1 MRDRR
6 SAAREGA
13 THMSDLVRDYY
24 DGAVEIEWTRM
35 DRHPLEFELS
45 KRHIERRL
53 RPASRILDLG
63 GGPGRYALHYASL
76 GHRVSLIDL
85 SPRNVEFARRRA
97 EELGL
102 RLERAT
108 AGDARS
114 LPWLED
120 ESFDC
125 VLCMGPLYHLELEAE
140 RAAVIAECRRLVAR
154 DGFMVF
160 AFITEMAQALSL
172 LKRHPE
178 RIAAWEEELE
188 GTIARGANSDFD
200 TGFTRAR
207 FVEPLGLR
215 AYLEGFGLRVESV
228 ASAEGICCLREP
240 ELLSLPAEA
249 RERWIE
255 FSFRHSERPSLLG
268 AAHHVLCV
276 ARK

>member
-1 MRDRR
+1 
-6 SAAREGA
+6 
-13 THMSDLVRDYY
+13 MSDKVREYY
-24 DGAVEIEWTRM
+24 DQSVETEWTRM

-45 KRHIERRL
+45 KRHIDRYL
-53 RPASRILDLG
+53 KPASRVLDLG
-63 GGPGRYALHYASL
+63 GGPGRYALHYAAL
-76 GHRVSLIDL
+76 GQRVTLLDL

-97 EELGL
+97 AKLGL
-102 RLERAT
+102 RLERT
-108 AGDARS
+108 IVGDARS
-114 LPWLED
+114 MPSLED

-160 AFITEMAQALSL
+160 AFITEMAQALSI

-188 GTIARGANSDFD
+188 GTIARGSSSAFD
-200 TGFTRAR
+200 MGFTRAR
-207 FVEPLGLR
+207 FVEP
-215 AYLEGFGLRVESV
+215 
-228 ASAEGICCLREP
+228 
-240 ELLSLPAEA
+240 LSLPAEA

-268 AAHHVLCV
+268 ASHHVLCV